1 MTSFS
6 PDKTVIAC
14 FKSLDGRRKT
24 MKTKS
29 LSFSVMAF
37 SLILSACSTF
47 TIIPSSDQPPTP
59 VIVSGAAE
67 EPTGSI
73 SGWVWH
79 DQCETGLDGEPAPT
93 NTPPGCVEQLSPL
106 GAYHANGV
114 LDTDELSIEGIVVKL
129 RQGDCSATSLTQIL
143 AEMTTLASDLSYSFT
158 GLEAGTYCV
167 SIDPQA
173 EPNFSLLRPGLWTYP
188 VLTEGIVGTTVTL
201 HTGENKFDVNFGWDH
216 QFK

>member
-1 MTSFS
+1 
-6 PDKTVIAC
+6 
-14 FKSLDGRRKT
+14 

-29 LSFSVMAF
+29 LSFSVMALI
-37 SLILSACSTF
+37 LILSGCMPF
-47 TIIPSSDQPPTP
+47 TTTRSSDQPPTP
-59 VIVSGAAE
+59 VIVSEATE

-73 SGWVWH
+73 SGWVWR
-79 DQCETGLDGEPAPT
+79 DQCETGLDGQPAPT
-93 NTPPGCVEQLSPL
+93 NTPSGCIEQLSPL

-129 RQGDCSATSLTQIL
+129 RLGDCSATSPTQML
-143 AEMTTLASDLSYSFT
+143 AQMTTLASDLSYSFT
-158 GLEAGTYCV
+158 GLKAGTYCV

-188 VLTEGIVGTTVTL
+188 VLTEDIVGTTVTL
-201 HTGENKFDVNFGWDH
+201 RAGENKFDVNFGWDY